1 MNISSNKITNIHFI
15 GIGGSGMSG
24 LAEVLLN
31 LGYTITGSDIEDS
44 KVIKRLKALGAI
56 IHLKHKISN
65 LDNTQLIVTSSAI
78 KKTNEEI
85 VEAKKRSLPI
95 LERAEMLSSLM
106 NMKKGIAVAGTHGKT
121 TTTSILASIFTEA
134 DYDPTFIVGG
144 ILNNFS
150 TNAKLG
156 KGDYLIVEA
165 DESDK
170 SFLMLQP
177 TISII
182 TNIDNDHLVNYGNK
196 FSNLENAFVQFA
208 KKLPFNGF
216 LVVWGDDPVITKLI
230 PRFSRKV
237 VTYGFGVNNDYILSN
252 FSSKSFKSKF
262 LLSKKQKPL
271 ISVNLN
277 MIGKHNALNAAAAS
291 VLALEEGIKIE
302 LIDSALK
309 SFSGIARRMQF
320 LGSIEKGG
328 FSSLL
333 FDDYGH
339 HPTEIKTTVETI
351 RESFPNR
358 KIIMVF
364 QPHRYSRMKD
374 LFKEFLEALQLVDEL
389 LILEVYSAGENRIKG
404 YNSLSLSVALR
415 KLIDIPIHL
424 PKEESEVVK
433 ILESSLNNQKS
444 ILLIQGAGNISSLA
458 SSLYKRFK
466 K

>member
-170 SFLMLQP
+170 SFL
-177 TISII
+177 I
-182 TNIDNDHLVNYGNK
+182 
-196 FSNLENAFVQFA
+196 
-208 KKLPFNGF
+208 
-216 LVVWGDDPVITKLI
+216 
-230 PRFSRKV
+230 
-237 VTYGFGVNNDYILSN
+237 
-252 FSSKSFKSKF
+252 
-262 LLSKKQKPL
+262 
-271 ISVNLN
+271 
-277 MIGKHNALNAAAAS
+277 
-291 VLALEEGIKIE
+291 
-302 LIDSALK
+302 
-309 SFSGIARRMQF
+309 
-320 LGSIEKGG
+320 
-328 FSSLL
+328 
-333 FDDYGH
+333 
-339 HPTEIKTTVETI
+339 
-351 RESFPNR
+351 
-358 KIIMVF
+358 
-364 QPHRYSRMKD
+364 
-374 LFKEFLEALQLVDEL
+374 
-389 LILEVYSAGENRIKG
+389 
-404 YNSLSLSVALR
+404 
-415 KLIDIPIHL
+415 
-424 PKEESEVVK
+424 
-433 ILESSLNNQKS
+433 
-444 ILLIQGAGNISSLA
+444 
-458 SSLYKRFK
+458 
-466 K
+466 

>member
-1 MNISSNKITNIHFI
+1 
-15 GIGGSGMSG
+15 
-24 LAEVLLN
+24 
-31 LGYTITGSDIEDS
+31 
-44 KVIKRLKALGAI
+44 
-56 IHLKHKISN
+56 
-65 LDNTQLIVTSSAI
+65 
-78 KKTNEEI
+78 
-85 VEAKKRSLPI
+85 
-95 LERAEMLSSLM
+95 
-106 NMKKGIAVAGTHGKT
+106 
-121 TTTSILASIFTEA
+121 
-134 DYDPTFIVGG
+134 
-144 ILNNFS
+144 
-150 TNAKLG
+150 
-156 KGDYLIVEA
+156 
-165 DESDK
+165 
-170 SFLMLQP
+170 MLQP

-196 FSNLENAFVQFA
+196 FSNLENAFVQFV

-237 VTYGFGVNNDYILSN
+237 ITNGFGVNNDYILSN

-291 VLALEEGIKIE
+291 VLALEEGVKIE

-333 FDDYGH
+333 IDDYGH
-339 HPTEIKTTVETI
+339 HPTEIKKTVEAL

-389 LILEVYSAGENRIKG
+389 LILKVYSAGEKRIKG
-404 YNSLSLSVALR
+404 YNSSSLSAALS
-415 KLIDIPIHL
+415 KLTDIPIHL
-424 PKEESEVVK
+424 PKKESEVVK
-433 ILESSLNNQKS
+433 ILENSLNNQKS
-444 ILLIQGAGNISSLA
+444 ILLIQGAGNISSLS
-458 SSLYKRFK
+458 SSLYMRFK

>member
-1 MNISSNKITNIHFI
+1 
-15 GIGGSGMSG
+15 
-24 LAEVLLN
+24 
-31 LGYTITGSDIEDS
+31 
-44 KVIKRLKALGAI
+44 
-56 IHLKHKISN
+56 
-65 LDNTQLIVTSSAI
+65 
-78 KKTNEEI
+78 
-85 VEAKKRSLPI
+85 
-95 LERAEMLSSLM
+95 
-106 NMKKGIAVAGTHGKT
+106 
-121 TTTSILASIFTEA
+121 
-134 DYDPTFIVGG
+134 
-144 ILNNFS
+144 
-150 TNAKLG
+150 
-156 KGDYLIVEA
+156 
-165 DESDK
+165 
-170 SFLMLQP
+170 
-177 TISII
+177 
-182 TNIDNDHLVNYGNK
+182 
-196 FSNLENAFVQFA
+196 
-208 KKLPFNGF
+208 
-216 LVVWGDDPVITKLI
+216 
-230 PRFSRKV
+230 
-237 VTYGFGVNNDYILSN
+237 
-252 FSSKSFKSKF
+252 
-262 LLSKKQKPL
+262 
-271 ISVNLN
+271 

-291 VLALEEGIKIE
+291 VLALEEGVKIE

-404 YNSLSLSVALR
+404 YNSSSLSVALS

-444 ILLIQGAGNISSLA
+444 ILLIQGAGNISSLS